1 MKDNYSKT
9 FIYKKNIAKVSAFVI
24 LALFIFS
31 VGFFFGKQN
40 ISNDF
45 KQGLDLSSI
54 FADKQVD
61 FSLVENVWN
70 IINKKYIN
78 SNTIDKEALIYG
90 AIRGMLE
97 ELNDPYTVFFDKEET
112 GEFLNSV
119 SGFFEGIGIEIG
131 IRDEFLTVIAP
142 LKDSPAQKA
151 GIKTQDKIVAIDGE
165 DSTAYSLEEAV
176 TKIRGPKGTPVTLTV
191 LRGSEKLNIT
201 VTRDTIQIPSLK
213 WEMLESDIAYI
224 ELIQFSETSGK
235 DFAKA
240 ASEILE
246 SDARRLILDLR
257 NNPGGLLDASINIAG
272 WFLPKDK
279 LVVTEEIG
287 NDIRREHKSSG
298 PAMLKEFPLVI
309 LVNEGSA
316 SASEIL
322 AGALR
327 DQNNIKIIGKKSYG
341 KGSVQSLENLAG
353 GTSLKLTIA
362 RWITPSGHYINGTGI
377 EPDIEIELTQEDSN
391 NQRDPQ
397 KEKAVEFIKNR

>member
-131 IRDEFLTVIAP
+131 IRDEF
-142 LKDSPAQKA
+142 
-151 GIKTQDKIVAIDGE
+151 
-165 DSTAYSLEEAV
+165 
-176 TKIRGPKGTPVTLTV
+176 
-191 LRGSEKLNIT
+191 
-201 VTRDTIQIPSLK
+201 
-213 WEMLESDIAYI
+213 
-224 ELIQFSETSGK
+224 
-235 DFAKA
+235 
-240 ASEILE
+240 
-246 SDARRLILDLR
+246 
-257 NNPGGLLDASINIAG
+257 
-272 WFLPKDK
+272 
-279 LVVTEEIG
+279 
-287 NDIRREHKSSG
+287 
-298 PAMLKEFPLVI
+298 
-309 LVNEGSA
+309 
-316 SASEIL
+316 
-322 AGALR
+322 
-327 DQNNIKIIGKKSYG
+327 
-341 KGSVQSLENLAG
+341 
-353 GTSLKLTIA
+353 
-362 RWITPSGHYINGTGI
+362 
-377 EPDIEIELTQEDSN
+377 
-391 NQRDPQ
+391 
-397 KEKAVEFIKNR
+397 

>member
-24 LALFIFS
+24 LSLFIFS

-257 NNPGGLLDASINIAG
+257 NNRGGLLDA
-272 WFLPKDK
+272 
-279 LVVTEEIG
+279 
-287 NDIRREHKSSG
+287 
-298 PAMLKEFPLVI
+298 
-309 LVNEGSA
+309 
-316 SASEIL
+316 
-322 AGALR
+322 
-327 DQNNIKIIGKKSYG
+327 
-341 KGSVQSLENLAG
+341 
-353 GTSLKLTIA
+353 
-362 RWITPSGHYINGTGI
+362 
-377 EPDIEIELTQEDSN
+377 
-391 NQRDPQ
+391 
-397 KEKAVEFIKNR
+397 